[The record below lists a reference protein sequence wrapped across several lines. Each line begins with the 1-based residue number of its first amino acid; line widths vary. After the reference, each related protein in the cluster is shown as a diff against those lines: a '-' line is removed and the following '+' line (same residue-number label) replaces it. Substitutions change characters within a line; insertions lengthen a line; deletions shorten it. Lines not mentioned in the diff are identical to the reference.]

1 MTVLD
6 KVELRASMRRRRK
19 ELAASCPDAGARAVA
34 FVADLPPASPV
45 AVYHAMAFE
54 IDVEPLAL
62 ALIQEGRV
70 LCLPVVER
78 RDAPLVFRRWT
89 IGDPLEMDAGGCAAP
104 LPLAEVMMPELI
116 LTPLLAFDDTGTR
129 LGQGGGYY
137 DRTFAAFPHITRIGI
152 AYAGQ
157 RVERLPIEPHDIRLH
172 GVLTEAGVRQFQAI
186 SL

>member
-6 KVELRASMRRRRK
+6 KVELRASMRRARK
-19 ELAASCPDAGARAVA
+19 GLAATAPDAGERVA
-34 FVADLPPASPV
+34 TFVPSLPAGSPV
-45 AVYHAMAFE
+45 AIYHAMATE
-54 IDVEPLAL
+54 LDAEPLAV
-62 ALIQEGRV
+62 ALSDAGRI

-89 IGDPLEMDAGGCAAP
+89 VGDPLEIDAGGCPAP
-104 LPLAEVMMPELI
+104 LPLAEVVVPELI
-116 LTPLLAFDDTGTR
+116 LTPLLAFDDSGTR

-137 DRTFAAFPHITRIGI
+137 DRTFAALPHTTRIGL

-172 GVLTEAGVRQFQAI
+172 GVLTETGYTPFA
-186 SL
+186 